1 MVVKT
6 SKKVSRKVPN
16 SFEKNKSNVN
26 YVDKE
31 CLIHNI
37 YIGDQTASTSKEQF
51 SQLQKLINSLRSK
64 NKKVLILT
72 DLRRLGKT
80 SLQTRKI
87 GINIMRDLDCD
98 KVAMFG
104 ESLLIRSLVNL
115 MLLSSGMGYKMKF
128 FDNEK
133 DARNWLLLP

>member
-1 MVVKT
+1 M
-6 SKKVSRKVPN
+6 
-16 SFEKNKSNVN
+16 
-26 YVDKE
+26 
-31 CLIHNI
+31 
-37 YIGDQTASTSKEQF
+37 
-51 SQLQKLINSLRSK
+51 
-64 NKKVLILT
+64 T

-104 ESLLIRSLVNL
+104 ESPLIRSLVNL